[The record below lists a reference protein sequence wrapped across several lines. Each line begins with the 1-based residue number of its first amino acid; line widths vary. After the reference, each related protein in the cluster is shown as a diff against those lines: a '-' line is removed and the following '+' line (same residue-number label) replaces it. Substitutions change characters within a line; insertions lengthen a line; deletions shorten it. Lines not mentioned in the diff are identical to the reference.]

1 MYICI
6 FFSFLHLFYGPVHP
20 AVYLLHVICS
30 VSVLLLCF
38 ITAQFSHLCGSFG
51 SESMLCN
58 CNIICLVLV
67 LNFPEHSRLC
77 VCVCV
82 CIWTSLHTAD
92 FLNFILTLVPCVFL
106 LFCAMPK
113 KCTITGPARQ
123 THQHTGCIYSQHT
136 DGLHENCNNKM
147 ILAHFII
154 NWIILIF

>member
-82 CIWTSLHTAD
+82 CVY
-92 FLNFILTLVPCVFL
+92 LNLTTYGRF
-106 LFCAMPK
+106 FK
-113 KCTITGPARQ
+113 FYFNTCTVR
-123 THQHTGCIYSQHT
+123 
-136 DGLHENCNNKM
+136 L
-147 ILAHFII
+147 FII
-154 NWIILIF
+154 LCNAQEMHNYRASTTNASTHRLYIQPTYRRTS